1 MVAYRDAPPPPPSP
15 QHLHPPAP
23 DAAASGAG
31 RREAAACKAKTP
43 LADQA
48 TKGRRK
54 VMTGSGQE
62 TDATVAPPS
71 EAYAGSAGG
80 DDGPRYDS
88 AWHSGS
94 PSPDRVPLPSPK
106 LLAKIVLR
114 RTSLETSEQQPLP
127 SLQRQQHSDS
137 LAQAP
142 VSPSHAI
149 KEQEVPTAARAFL
162 AVADSLIDSRL
173 VDHEAVPHAQ
183 RSVGQ
188 DEQLGSTQCHPRAS
202 TSALPASS
210 AANDTAAKAQPLQ
223 RVGSLKAGLAK
234 PTTLSS
240 HAGREKASQKLAG
253 AQGPPQQ
260 PTFKKAA
267 GGSQVLVMAI
277 LSPERI
283 LVRDRALFMEHL
295 PAEVVDKLI
304 QVGEAHKGMLHVNV
318 YNQLEAYVT
327 IEGLPLDVLILG
339 DGAQNRAMEGDIV
352 AVQLDSPSD
361 WPLLKGTPANNKTEA
376 ARPNGIHSP
385 PGRIHPLLGARRP
398 EDANGTG
405 RLPSQQI
412 TNSDS
417 RTHAKYAASSQ
428 DLAQLLLSMPGRR
441 PSGRVVAI
449 LEPSPR
455 RDSLVGYLDL
465 TKFWNWHSR
474 RHKILQNSGCCP
486 SGSEGSP
493 VSTLIAVDGSGEH
506 QGGCLPSVS
515 EGKLNG
521 GGYGSPALEP
531 KYGLFVPADMRLPK
545 LNVCLARLPE
555 DLYDRLQGGDTSL
568 SQTLFAA
575 SVDTW
580 SRFSSIPQAV
590 VKHALGQAGEIEAES
605 AAIVYQHKIHS
616 VDFPSAV
623 LACLPPKAW
632 HISNEEVAR
641 RKDLRHLRIFTIDPP
656 TARDLDDALSVEKLA
671 NGNISV
677 GVHIADVS
685 FFVKPGSA
693 LDEEARQRST
703 SVYLI
708 QRVLPMLPPSLCE
721 ELCSLNPGVDR
732 LAFSIIWEMT
742 LEGAI
747 KDQWIGR
754 TVIRSCCK
762 LSYNHAQEMID
773 GGFAPNRAARQAAK
787 AALAGCDSE
796 DAVKGSFKQQVMP
809 RLHPPHSW
817 PEVVGNVQLLF
828 RISKMLRERRF
839 ASGALKL
846 DTVKLSFALD
856 DSGSPSGISAYQSL
870 ESNNLVEEFMLLA
883 NMTAAR
889 AISLAFP
896 EAALLRRHPRPNDQK
911 LAALIAFCEKN
922 GLRFD
927 SSTSASIHESLVSMR
942 EDLRSD
948 PELFEIVMNN
958 VVKPM
963 QLASY
968 FCTGNL
974 KDQEDWRHYALN
986 CPYYTHFTSPIRRY
1000 PDVLVHRMLAAA
1012 LDAEARMCDSG
1023 ILSQR
1028 NTSRLLKDTH
1038 SGRCFTCLQGQAT
1051 PTLSD
1056 RANSAV
1062 ARQQAA
1068 SAAESSGL
1076 LDQASLSQVA
1086 SHANVRKLASRQ
1098 AQEASSKLYLC
1109 VMLKK
1114 LGGLLA
1120 KGRVVGLGPTWMT
1133 ISVPKLGLER
1143 RVAYKSL
1150 DGVDTQWFEA
1160 TGTLVL
1166 SASASSKSGY
1176 GENGRSHRRG
1186 RALTAMAGLSL
1197 ATDYTDGFTPE
1208 DWMEEADTLLLDE
1221 DNSSDSMEAQQRG
1234 MALRLLDQREV
1245 VEPAVFPLTL
1255 RLFSAVP
1262 VLVRTVG
1269 GYMCPMDVSLS
1280 LHVMSYLE
1288 HFKPLQ

>member
-1 MVAYRDAPPPPPSP
+1 MVAYRDAPPP
-15 QHLHPPAP
+15 QHLPAP

-31 RREAAACKAKTP
+31 RREAAACKAKTAS
-43 LADQA
+43 ADQA
-48 TKGRRK
+48 TNGRRK
-54 VMTGSGQE
+54 FGTGSGQA
-62 TDATVAPPS
+62 TDATVAPLS
-71 EAYAGSAGG
+71 EAYAAPQGD
-80 DDGPRYDS
+80 DDGPGYGS

-94 PSPDRVPLPSPK
+94 PSPDWVPLPSPK

-114 RTSLETSEQQPLP
+114 RTSLETPEQESLP

-142 VSPSHAI
+142 VKPSHAVE
-149 KEQEVPTAARAFL
+149 EQEVSTAAGAPL
-162 AVADSLIDSRL
+162 AVADSFIDSRL

-183 RSVGQ
+183 CSVGQ
-188 DEQLGSTQCHPRAS
+188 EELQGNMQCQPRAP

-210 AANDTAAKAQPLQ
+210 AANDITAKAQPLQ
-223 RVGSLKAGLAK
+223 RVGSFKAGLAK

-240 HAGREKASQKLAG
+240 SAGREKASQKVAG
-253 AQGPPQQ
+253 TQGPPQQ
-260 PTFKKAA
+260 PIFKKAA
-267 GGSQVLVMAI
+267 GGSQVLGTSI
-277 LSPERI
+277 QSPQRI
-283 LVRDRALFMEHL
+283 LVKDRALFMEHL
-295 PAEVVDKLI
+295 PAEVVGKQI

-318 YNQLEAYVT
+318 YKQLEAYVT

-352 AVQLDSPSD
+352 AVQLDSPSE
-361 WPLLKGTPANNKTEA
+361 WPLLKGTSANNKTEA
-376 ARPNGIHSP
+376 SRPNGIHSP
-385 PGRIHPLLGARRP
+385 SGSIYPILSARHVG
-398 EDANGTG
+398 DANGTE
-405 RLPSQQI
+405 RLPTQQI
-412 TNSDS
+412 INSED
-417 RTHAKYAASSQ
+417 RIHTKYAASSE

-441 PSGRVVAI
+441 PSGRVIAV

-455 RDSLVGYLDL
+455 RESLVGYLDL
-465 TKFWNWHSR
+465 TKFWDWHSR
-474 RHKILQNSGCCP
+474 RHKLLPNGGCCP
-486 SGSEGSP
+486 SGSERSP
-493 VSTLIAVDGSGEH
+493 ASTLIASEGSSEQ
-506 QGGCLPSVS
+506 QGCCLPSVI
-515 EGKLNG
+515 EGKLKG
-521 GGYGSPALEP
+521 GGCGSPALEP
-531 KYGLFVPADMRLPK
+531 NYGLFVPADMRLPK
-545 LNVCLARLPE
+545 MNVCLARLPE
-555 DLYDRLQGGDTSL
+555 DLYNRLQGGDTSL

-580 SRFSSIPQAV
+580 SRSSSIPQAV

-605 AAIVYQHKIHS
+605 AAIVYQHKIHG
-616 VDFPSAV
+616 VDFPPAV

-632 HISNEEVAR
+632 HISDEEVAM

-671 NGNISV
+671 NGNISI

-685 FFVKPGSA
+685 YFVKPGSA
-693 LDEEARQRST
+693 LDEDARHRST

-708 QRVLPMLPPSLCE
+708 QRVLPMLPPRLCE

-747 KDQWIGR
+747 KNQWLGR

-762 LSYNHAQEMID
+762 LSYNHAQEIID
-773 GGFAPNRAARQAAK
+773 GAFIPNSAARRAAK
-787 AALAGCDSE
+787 ATLAGCNSE
-796 DAVKGSFKQQVMP
+796 DAVKGSLKQQVMP

-817 PEVVGNVQLLF
+817 SEVVENVQLLF
-828 RISKMLRERRF
+828 RVSKKLRERRF

-856 DSGSPSGISAYQSL
+856 DNGSPSGVGAYQSF

-911 LAALIAFCEKN
+911 LAALIAFCKKN
-922 GLRFD
+922 DLRID

-958 VVKPM
+958 VVRPM

-968 FCTGNL
+968 FCTGDF

-1012 LDAEARMCDSG
+1012 LGAEARICNSG

-1028 NTSRLLKDTH
+1028 NISRLLKDTH
-1038 SGRCFTCLQGQAT
+1038 HGSCFTGLQGQAT
-1051 PTLSD
+1051 PSLSD
-1056 RANSAV
+1056 MASNA
-1062 ARQQAA
+1062 AAKQQAA
-1068 SAAESSGL
+1068 AAAEASGL
-1076 LDQASLSQVA
+1076 LDQARLSQVA

-1120 KGRVVGLGPTWMT
+1120 KGRVVGLGATWMT

-1143 RVAYKSL
+1143 KVPYKSL

-1166 SASASSKSGY
+1166 SASSSSKSGY
-1176 GENGRSHRRG
+1176 GEHGRFHRRG

-1197 ATDYTDGFTPE
+1197 ATDYTDDFTQE
-1208 DWMEEADTLLLDE
+1208 DWVEEADSLLLDE
-1221 DNSSDSMEAQQRG
+1221 DNSSDGMEAQQRG
-1234 MALRLLDQREV
+1234 MALRSLDQREV